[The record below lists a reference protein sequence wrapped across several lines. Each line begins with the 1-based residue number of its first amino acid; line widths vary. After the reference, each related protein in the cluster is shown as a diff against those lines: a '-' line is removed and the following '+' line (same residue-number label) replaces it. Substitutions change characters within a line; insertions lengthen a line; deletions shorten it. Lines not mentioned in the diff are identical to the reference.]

1 MSESDEDVI
10 LSSQKLF
17 STLFEENSDVLVPQ
31 VPDSEVE
38 ALSYLAGA
46 FAWQKA
52 KCQNCQKD
60 VICICICIS
69 RMLHLTIKLKISI
82 NNCTF

>member
-17 STLFEENSDVLVPQ
+17 STLFEENSGVLVPQ

-38 ALSYLAGA
+38 ALSYLARA
-46 FAWQKA
+46 FA
-52 KCQNCQKD
+52 
-60 VICICICIS
+60 
-69 RMLHLTIKLKISI
+69 
-82 NNCTF
+82 